1 MARSLVLLVLLTGC
15 ITHPLLAMTR
25 GTKSNEPIVAA
36 SEDGSQYVRVD
47 GGVLSTEA
55 GLVREWKR
63 TADKACDGDHM
74 VLSDASFERKKA
86 GIVVS
91 RTHEGYVRCIV
102 GDPDPSPSKGD
113 APPPQRIGSRR

>member
-1 MARSLVLLVLLTGC
+1 MARALALLLLAGCALPPLLTSSR
-15 ITHPLLAMTR
+15 LAKT
-25 GTKSNEPIVAA
+25 NEPIVAA
-36 SEDGSQYVRVD
+36 AEDGSQYVRVD

-63 TADKACDGDHM
+63 TADKACDGEHM

-102 GDPDPSPSKGD
+102 GDPDPSPSKRD
-113 APPPQRIGSRR
+113 SPPPQRIGSRR